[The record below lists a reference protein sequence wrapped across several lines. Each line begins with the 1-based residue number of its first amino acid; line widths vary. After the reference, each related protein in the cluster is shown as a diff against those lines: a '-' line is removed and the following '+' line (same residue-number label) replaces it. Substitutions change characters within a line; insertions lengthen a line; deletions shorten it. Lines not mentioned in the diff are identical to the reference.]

1 MAMAEALVFDMY
13 GTLVDPIRIWKTL
26 EREIGDR
33 DAALRIAEVW
43 RQKQLEYSFRLT
55 VMERYDDFE
64 WITRRALDHA
74 LAVAEIELSDVQ
86 KAALMAQYDDL
97 ETFPD
102 VLPGLRRLRDSG
114 YRMLVFSNGS
124 PRMLESIIR
133 AAELEPYFEGYL
145 SVDEVRAFKP
155 SPRAYRRAA
164 ERLGRPI
171 GEVRLISSNPFD
183 DIGAEAAGMK
193 AAWVN
198 RTGGLF
204 DWLGSPPDIV
214 VESLTELADV
224 LDARGHKQI
233 GG

>member
-1 MAMAEALVFDMY
+1 MMADAEALAFDMY
-13 GTLVDPIRIWKTL
+13 GTLVDPIRIWRAL
-26 EREIGDR
+26 EQDTG

-55 VMERYDDFE
+55 VMGRYEDFE
-64 WITRRALDHA
+64 WVTRKALDHA
-74 LAVAEIELSDVQ
+74 LAVAGRELSESR

-97 ETFPD
+97 ETFGD
-102 VLPGLRRLRDSG
+102 VLPGLRRLRESG
-114 YRMLVFSNGS
+114 HRMLVFSNGS
-124 PRMLESIIR
+124 PRMLRSIMH
-133 AAELEPYFEGYL
+133 AAGLEPYFEGYV

-155 SPRAYRRAA
+155 SPRTYQRVA
-164 ERLGRPI
+164 ERLARSI

-183 DIGAEAAGMK
+183 VTGAEAAGMK

-204 DWLGSPPDIV
+204 DCLGSPPSIV

-224 LDARGHKQI
+224 LEVGQVERAG
-233 GG
+233 